1 MKAGPSPSYSDDAG
15 HRGAGVGSSRPNS
28 LQPLATVQDS
38 NRESTDSLLP
48 TLDGAAAGGSSD
60 STPVSARSS
69 LNRALDRILNGPL
82 SVEAARFGFPLAI
95 GMGLQTTFNLVDA
108 YIIARLEG
116 TTATASMAAIANCD
130 NVAAVGTILSYGL
143 SIASGTIISRKHGEG
158 DQEGVRRVAWQ
169 SLLLLLFLSVFF
181 AVFGGFGADFVLR
194 TVMDAKGQVAE
205 VGVPYLKITMAGSGS
220 IFLLLHLITIQRALG
235 SSKTPI
241 SMLVFANAFNL
252 VLAVLLVYGPG
263 EAPTVFAWG
272 PPIADALGLPRLEL
286 AGAAWATVLA
296 RLFALVPTFIICY
309 RRHGL
314 FRRDSRRAPCPNIM
328 RRVWD
333 VGWPTSSQL
342 VVRILAVLALIAF
355 AQRGYTTDTDQS
367 TATSL
372 GVVLRW
378 ETMAMFVG
386 LGWGSASQTFMG
398 QNLGAGNH
406 VRAHRSGWV
415 MMFYNAVMM
424 GAFALACSLW
434 GESMLGVFT
443 TDQAVLATG
452 LDYFHWVT
460 PSYVGLGIGIVLGSA
475 IQGAGATRLTFLLD
489 VAVILMFQIPACW
502 LVVHVFHASAQTL
515 WQTVAL
521 TYVVSALVYVFAYR
535 RGGFLHTQLR

>member
-1 MKAGPSPSYSDDAG
+1 VKAGPFPSHPDDS
-15 HRGAGVGSSRPNS
+15 HLPSGVGSSRPS
-28 LQPLATVQDS
+28 ALQPLTNGQDVNRDS
-38 NRESTDSLLP
+38 NDPLTPSLPPLNSEIHAESV
-48 TLDGAAAGGSSD
+48 
-60 STPVSARSS
+60 PVSARSGS
-69 LNRALDRILNGPL
+69 LRRAMDRILNGPL
-82 SVEAARFGFPLAI
+82 AVEAARFGFPLAI

-116 TTATASMAAIANCD
+116 ATATASMAAIANCD

-158 DQEGVRRVAWQ
+158 DDEGVRRVAWQ
-169 SLLLLLFLSVFF
+169 SLLLLLFLSVCF
-181 AVFGGFGADFVLR
+181 AVLGGFGADFLLR

-241 SMLVFANAFNL
+241 SMLIFANAFNL
-252 VLAVLLVYGPG
+252 LLAVLLVYGPG
-263 EAPTVFAWG
+263 DAPAVFAWG
-272 PPIADALGLPRLEL
+272 PPLASALGLPRLEL

-296 RLFALVPTFIICY
+296 RLVALVPTFIICF

-314 FRRDSRRAPCPNIM
+314 FQRDSRRAPCPNIM

-355 AQRGYTTDTDQS
+355 AQRGYTTETDQS

-406 VRAHRSGWV
+406 VRAHRSGWM
-415 MMFYNAVMM
+415 MMFYNALMM
-424 GAFALACSLW
+424 GAFALACNLW
-434 GESMLGVFT
+434 GPSMLGVFT
-443 TDQAVLATG
+443 ADPAVLQTG
-452 LDYFHWVT
+452 LDYFRWVT

-502 LVVHVFHASAQTL
+502 LVVQAFHAPAQAL

-521 TYVVSALVYVFAYR
+521 TYVVSALVYVVAYR
-535 RGGFLHTQLR
+535 RGGFLHTQLH

>member
-1 MKAGPSPSYSDDAG
+1 VKGPFPSYSDDAG
-15 HRGAGVGSSRPNS
+15 LLGSSVGSSRPS
-28 LQPLATVQDS
+28 ALQPLAPVQDINRDS
-38 NRESTDSLLP
+38 NEPLLP
-48 TLDGAAAGGSSD
+48 SLDPGSD
-60 STPVSARSS
+60 SPAEPVPVSARTGS
-69 LNRALDRILNGPL
+69 LNRAMDRILNGPL
-82 SVEAARFGFPLAI
+82 SVEAARFGVPLAI

-116 TTATASMAAIANCD
+116 PTATASMAAIANCD

-158 DQEGVRRVAWQ
+158 DDEGVRRVAWQ
-169 SLLLLLFLSVFF
+169 SLLLLLGLSVCF
-181 AVFGGFGADFVLR
+181 AVLGGFGADFLLR
-194 TVMDAKGQVAE
+194 TVMDAKGPVAE

-241 SMLVFANAFNL
+241 SMLIFANAFNL
-252 VLAVLLVYGPG
+252 LLAVLLVYGPG
-263 EAPTVFAWG
+263 EAPTVFSWG
-272 PPIADALGLPRLEL
+272 PPLASALGIPRMEL

-296 RLFALVPTFIICY
+296 RLVALVPTFIICF

-314 FRRDSRRAPCPNIM
+314 FHRDARRAPCPNIM
-328 RRVWD
+328 RRIWD

-406 VRAHRSGWV
+406 VRAHQSGWV

-434 GESMLGVFT
+434 GPSMLGVFT
-443 TDQAVLATG
+443 SDPGVLAIG

-502 LVVHVFHASAQTL
+502 LVVHVFHASTQAL

-535 RGGFLHTQLR
+535 RGGFLHTKLH